1 MPRPQEARCVPV
13 PLMQTRIPRVVKEEQ
28 PETLAVIDLTEDELR
43 EKPMTW
49 LQNLA
54 RKARDAQEVA
64 IGRDSSSREMDVICL
79 SDSDEADEPEAVVG
93 EVEGDG
99 EEGES
104 VDNETQVNLTENMM
118 QWSEGANS
126 ESTSSVMAKN
136 REMLDSITSNL
147 DEVPVHQK
155 LPTVQ
160 MVEKGTLSVG
170 GLSGKSAIKF
180 GVRDDLVG
188 SSPRKVTTVG
198 GDNVGE
204 SQQQQQSQQQP
215 TVVQDGPIVGGESV
229 EEDSQ
234 NSVENYNIFNEIRM
248 MERGGENFEAPPPQ
262 SAIFQ
267 DNANYFCEEDF
278 CPADPKVLER
288 QRRRQST
295 EQTENV
301 VFSFQRRPLASNEED
316 AGVISSSGSSVMGT
330 TDRVLFS
337 MAKPAQLPMEE
348 SLNNIVRDIMAD
360 FSDVEDV
367 LPDEEDGSMDDEPDI
382 ESPSMETIEKDD
394 LVEFM
399 EICERRNQSPEHLK
413 SILDRSTPQEKSS
426 KVKKKVKFGTTEYHE
441 LDDYPR
447 QRDFFGGMSPR
458 KAILKSSLKKSMQS
472 TGKCSSGSGSGSV
485 QKRLPVKETTKS
497 PSNIMVKMTYVSPEM
512 LQNQQTT
519 TMKGVAASVDSD
531 VRSTDSETGTKKPI
545 TSSFSPNSILDNV
558 SSSSGGN
565 VSCSRL
571 FVDEAA
577 TTTAAAA
584 VATVALAAQQS
595 ATAAD
600 GSGAAVLREE
610 EEMLLNSFG
619 GGRVQIE
626 NFPPQADSTTT
637 IRNFCDDPTE
647 SALPLKKRRSIS
659 TPDEFIQMPPLPQ
672 HKTMAICYPATK
684 MVSILELMP
693 RGVEAR
699 RMFKT
704 PAELKQITPVSVQ
717 TINLAPQPATSS
729 IAGGLAGPTG
739 TLQTFNIIPQ
749 SSIPGQEITPLP
761 PFNFI
766 QPSGRIQQIH
776 HPSEMQT
783 YITPNFS
790 QNQGFTYSL
799 QQAPT
804 PTSIGISQIDF
815 QNMQNMINFQNY
827 PNYQYNQPGDL
838 TFSAGVQPVQLTQN
852 PPMGYSTPFTQW
864 QGQCS
869 CLGGCMNCTQQTIID
884 CGRFTGNQATV
895 GGGGGTSGINILTQ
909 QPTMVVGTDTG
920 QMSKVPRKRKV
931 RK

>member
-1 MPRPQEARCVPV
+1 MEYLDEAGHGMVDFTVSNVPEMAALSIAESPTGEKGDAQASTSTSEMESILVPRPQEARSVPV

-64 IGRDSSSREMDVICL
+64 IGRSSSPREMDVICL

-93 EVEGDG
+93 VQEEVEGEGEG
-99 EEGES
+99 EEEES

-155 LPTVQ
+155 LPTTTMVQ
-160 MVEKGTLSVG
+160 MVEKGQLSVG

-198 GDNVGE
+198 TENVAE
-204 SQQQQQSQQQP
+204 SQGMCQQQQQSQQQ
-215 TVVQDGPIVGGESV
+215 VAAVQEGPAIVSGESV

-278 CPADPKVLER
+278 TGLHRTSLSADPKVLER

-301 VFSFQRRPLASNEED
+301 VFSFQRRPLATNEED
-316 AGVISSSGSSVMGT
+316 AEVISSSGSSMVGT

-360 FSDVEDV
+360 FSDVDDV

-382 ESPSMETIEKDD
+382 ESPSMETIEKAD

-413 SILDRSTPQEKSS
+413 SILDRSTPQEKSA

-441 LDDYPR
+441 VDDYPR

-458 KAILKSSLKKSMQS
+458 KAILKSSLKKTMLS
-472 TGKCSSGSGSGSV
+472 TGKCSSGSGSGSGSV

-512 LQNQQTT
+512 LQNQQQTT
-519 TMKGVAASVDSD
+519 TVKGVAASVDSD
-531 VRSTDSETGTKKPI
+531 VRSTDSETGTKQKPI

-565 VSCSRL
+565 VSCSHL
-571 FVDEAA
+571 FVDESAA
-577 TTTAAAA
+577 TAAAA
-584 VATVALAAQQS
+584 ASVASVALAAQQQIAS
-595 ATAAD
+595 VVD
-600 GSGAAVLREE
+600 GSSSSVASLREE

-619 GGRVQIE
+619 GNRVQIE
-626 NFPPQADSTTT
+626 NFPPQADSTTN

-729 IAGGLAGPTG
+729 IAGGLTGPTG

-799 QQAPT
+799 QQAAT
-804 PTSIGISQIDF
+804 PTS
-815 QNMQNMINFQNY
+815 
-827 PNYQYNQPGDL
+827 
-838 TFSAGVQPVQLTQN
+838 
-852 PPMGYSTPFTQW
+852 
-864 QGQCS
+864 
-869 CLGGCMNCTQQTIID
+869 
-884 CGRFTGNQATV
+884 
-895 GGGGGTSGINILTQ
+895 
-909 QPTMVVGTDTG
+909 
-920 QMSKVPRKRKV
+920 
-931 RK
+931 